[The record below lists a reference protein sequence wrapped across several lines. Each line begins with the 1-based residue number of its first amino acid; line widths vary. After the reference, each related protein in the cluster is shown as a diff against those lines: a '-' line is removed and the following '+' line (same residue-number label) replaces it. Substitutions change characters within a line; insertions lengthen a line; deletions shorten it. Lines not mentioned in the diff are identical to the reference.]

1 MGDAQDTSSA
11 YFCLMARFSKI
22 CDTAILSKNMSV
34 WVYSRDLGMIVL
46 GTDSFN
52 TFALVVSLEACS
64 NNCGNDEGALK
75 RALTA
80 FPMHFLH
87 A

>member
-1 MGDAQDTSSA
+1 
-11 YFCLMARFSKI
+11 
-22 CDTAILSKNMSV
+22 
-34 WVYSRDLGMIVL
+34 MIVV

-52 TFALVVSLEACS
+52 TFALVVSPKACS

-75 RALTA
+75 RASSA

>member
-1 MGDAQDTSSA
+1 MGDAQDMSPA
-11 YFCLMARFSKI
+11 LYCLIARFSKG
-22 CDTAILSKNMSV
+22 CNAAILSKYMSV

-52 TFALVVSLEACS
+52 TFALVMSPEACS

-75 RALTA
+75 RALTP

>member
-1 MGDAQDTSSA
+1 
-11 YFCLMARFSKI
+11 
-22 CDTAILSKNMSV
+22 MSV

-52 TFALVVSLEACS
+52 TFALVVPPEACS
-64 NNCGNDEGALK
+64 NNCGNYEGALK

-80 FPMHFLH
+80 FPTHFLH